1 MTRISTV
8 ILIAA
13 LALTGC
19 KKEESK
25 PATPP
30 AAPSGGGSTGGS
42 APKSPAPET
51 MLDTAKG
58 AVDSAAAKAAE
69 VFKASKDEAVAAG
82 QKGMD
87 SIKASIQSLRDKTP
101 TIPALARDTYT
112 KSVDGLD
119 TGFKDLQTKFTALQ
133 NSTAET
139 FEKLKADFEPA
150 LKSLNDQV
158 SALTSKFG
166 GK

>member
-1 MTRISTV
+1 MTRISTA

-25 PATPP
+25 PVTPP
-30 AAPSGGGSTGGS
+30 AAPSGGGTPGGS
-42 APKSPAPET
+42 APHTPASP
-51 MLDTAKG
+51 LDSAKG

-69 VFKASKDEAVAAG
+69 IFKASKDEAVAAG
-82 QKGMD
+82 QKGVD

-119 TGFKDLQTKFTALQ
+119 AGFKDLQTKFTALQ

-139 FEKLKADFEPA
+139 FDKLKADFEPA
-150 LKSLNDQV
+150 LKSLTDQV
-158 SALTSKFG
+158 AALTSKFG